1 MSDTR
6 LNAVHDDDDE
16 KWSFFDVKMKKVT
29 FLNQDDCCGSCY
41 SQILILGDVF
51 PYNCHLCIS
60 YRRDLIQSVERFM
73 AFNNFFIIKI
83 QIGKYCNTKKLMNY
97 CVGRQIEMT
106 HLTFEKKKKLLRI

>member
-73 AFNNFFIIKI
+73 AFNNFFYLDSDWKI
-83 QIGKYCNTKKLMNY
+83 LQYKKIN
-97 CVGRQIEMT
+97 E
-106 HLTFEKKKKLLRI
+106 LLRWKANRNDSFDI